1 MESWTTDDIRN
12 YLGEPQKISTTNLQ
26 IPLPPDSNVPKYVV
40 CAPDTS
46 NLVSLCLES
55 ATIKIM

>member
-1 MESWTTDDIRN
+1 MESWTADDVRN
-12 YLGEPQKISTTNLQ
+12 YLGEPKISTADL
-26 IPLPPDSNVPKYVV
+26 PFPPPPDSNVPKYVV

-55 ATIKIM
+55 ATIKTM